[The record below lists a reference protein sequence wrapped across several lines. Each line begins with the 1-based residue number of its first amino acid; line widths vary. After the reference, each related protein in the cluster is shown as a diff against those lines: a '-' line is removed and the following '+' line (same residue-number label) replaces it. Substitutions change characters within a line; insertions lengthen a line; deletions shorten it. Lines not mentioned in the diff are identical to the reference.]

1 MSDLERSARLRALGS
16 RWLGVGL
23 AAVIAVVTLGLA
35 VTGRLTLYISPD
47 TVWFAAAAAVLLLI
61 GAVWTCFLPLGAES
75 DHGHDH
81 DHGHEAETA
90 SAGRRALSRVG
101 GWTAGILASAVVLTA
116 LFLPPASLSAEIA
129 MQRAG
134 ESTVLFAGADD
145 VALGVADTTTFGV
158 GDWANVFASATR
170 PENYDGATVTLT
182 GFVTPSDG
190 EKGALGL
197 TRMVITH
204 CVIDARPASVPVD
217 AKSGSYKTGDWI
229 EVTGTVKA
237 GAGGALRIEP
247 TSVKRVAEPKDP
259 YEY

>member
-1 MSDLERSARLRALGS
+1 MGS

-35 VTGRLTLYISPD
+35 LTGRLTLYISPD

-81 DHGHEAETA
+81 GHDHEHPDAG
-90 SAGRRALSRVG
+90 SARRLL
-101 GWTAGILASAVVLTA
+101 AGAGTWIAGVLASVVVLA
-116 LFLPPASLSAEIA
+116 GLFLPPASLSAEIA

-145 VALGVADTTTFGV
+145 VDLGVADTTTFGV
-158 GDWANVFASATR
+158 GDWANVFANATR

-182 GFVTPSDG
+182 GFATPVEGQKG
-190 EKGALGL
+190 ELGL

-204 CVIDARPASVPVD
+204 CVIDARPASVPVQAED
-217 AKSGSYKTGDWI
+217 GSYETGDWI

-237 GAGGALRIEP
+237 DADGALRIEP
-247 TSVKRVAEPKDP
+247 TSVKRVDEPKDP